1 MIIVIVIYRL
11 IRSQIA
17 ELEDKLV
24 IDPIKVP
31 DPFHQRFHL
40 QLNLSIVLNLNLQ
53 LRHYGR

>member
-11 IRSQIA
+11 IESKIA
-17 ELEDKLV
+17 ELEDKLI

-31 DPFHQRFHL
+31 NSFHKRFHL
-40 QLNLSIVLNLNLQ
+40 QLNPPIILNLHLQ